1 MEVPFSAP
9 ESAETLAAVGHRIHT
24 VFATL
29 EADNQ
34 FLTRRDSFQASLS
47 NESQRYDLWARNVGL
62 YKDGDSSLDYRFRDT
77 PSIYDYTRHLLGKL
91 EQSLLI
97 STSTP
102 CPTRKVYTY
111 NLSPVRAS

>member
-29 EADNQ
+29 EASNGH
-34 FLTRRDSFQASLS
+34 LKPEVSFQAPLS
-47 NESQRYDLWARNVGL
+47 NESQRYELWARNVGI
-62 YKDGDSSLDYRFRDT
+62 YEDGDSSLDYRFRDT
-77 PSIYDYTRHLLGKL
+77 PSIYDYTHQLLGKL

-97 STSTP
+97 SMSNPSSTRNF
-102 CPTRKVYTY
+102 THVI
-111 NLSPVRAS
+111 LHL